1 MRFGTVAR
9 NAGLALSV
17 LVGIASA
24 VLPLWPASVSAQTP
38 TPDQLRMYQSL
49 PKEQRD
55 AILQQIGGNRA
66 GAQATAPGQSPN
78 QIVVERSSPT
88 DAAETATEF
97 DPRTGLPRAI
107 KIKGSDQLLIE
118 LVLPLPTP
126 LERTP
131 IEQKRLEELR
141 DRILKRNPYDLD
153 RWGVLQLPGF
163 SPISL
168 GGLTAR
174 EARERLA
181 SEPALRNFGLTVT
194 LLRLDATGV
203 RALKPFGYEI
213 FSAGATA
220 LVPGTDIP
228 VPPDYKLG
236 AGDVLGLQLY
246 GQQSQSYSLPVGR
259 DGTIS
264 FPELGPIAVGGLGF
278 GAVQN
283 SLSQRV
289 RQQMIGTQARITLTE
304 LRTMRVLVLGDAEKP
319 GSYVLGGLSSVT
331 NALFA
336 SGGVRRIGSLRTI
349 EVKRGGQLLR
359 RLDLYDALLNGDTSN
374 DVLLQTGDVVFV
386 PPVRTLV
393 TIGGEVQR
401 PAIYELTKEKTLAQ
415 VVAIAGGLSP
425 EADGSVVTVE
435 RVASNGSMAAIVVD
449 LTAPAGQNFP
459 VQSGDIV
466 RVAMVRPVVV
476 NGIKLEGHVYR
487 PGMYAWRDGL
497 RISDLV
503 QSRDDLQPRADVHY
517 LLVRR
522 EAPGSGQLS
531 VFSADLAAALV
542 QRGSGADIPLQPRDR
557 VTVFDTVSPRDQVI
571 EPLLDEL
578 RRQSRPEAPTGIVY
592 VEGRV
597 NAPGPYPLEPGMRVS
612 DLLRAGGGLEDAA
625 YSSGAELTS
634 YTVIDGERRRADV
647 RQIDLAAARRGDATA
662 DIALQAYDVLNIR
675 VTPEWGRLE
684 QVELVGEFRFP
695 GKYQVR
701 RGESLRSVIERA
713 GGLTNLAFPAG
724 AVFTREELKLR
735 EREQLDRLAD
745 HLQTDLAGLA
755 LQASQSNPAA
765 AQALSSGQGLL
776 DQLRQTKPVGRL
788 VIDLKAIISEST
800 SSDRDVTLRNGDRLV
815 VPRVTQEVSVLG
827 EVQNATSHLYR
838 PGLTRDAVVGLSGG
852 MTPRADKKRAYV
864 VRADGSV
871 VSSSSRWFAGS
882 DIDLHPGDTVV
893 VPLDAER
900 MRPLP
905 LWTAVTTIVYN
916 LAIAATAIGRL

>member
-1 MRFGTVAR
+1 MRFGKVGR
-9 NAGLALSV
+9 SAGLIIG
-17 LVGIASA
+17 LVVGAAAA
-24 VLPLWPASVSAQTP
+24 VLQLWPASVTAQTP
-38 TPDQLRMYQSL
+38 TPDQLKMYQSL

-55 AILQQIGGNRA
+55 AILQQVGVNRA
-66 GAQATAPGQSPN
+66 LTQTPTPGQTPN
-78 QIVVERSSPT
+78 QIIVEQPTPT
-88 DAAETATEF
+88 DTTERLTEF
-97 DPRTGLPRAI
+97 DPLTGLPRAV
-107 KIKGSDQLLIE
+107 KFKGSDQVLIE
-118 LVLPLPTP
+118 LVLPVPTP

-131 IEQKRLEELR
+131 IEHKRLEELR

-153 RWGVLQLPGF
+153 KWGVLQLPGF

-174 EARERLA
+174 DARERLA
-181 SEPALRNFGLTVT
+181 SEPALRNFTVTVT
-194 LLRLDATGV
+194 LLRLDAIGV

-213 FSAGATA
+213 FSAGAMA

-228 VPPDYKLG
+228 VPPEYKLG
-236 AGDVLGLQLY
+236 PGDVLGLQLY
-246 GQQSQSYSLPVGR
+246 GKQSQNYTLPVAR

-264 FPELGPIAVGGLGF
+264 FPELGPIPVGGLGF

-283 SLSQRV
+283 SLAQRV
-289 RQQMIGTQARITLTE
+289 RQQMIGTQARVTLTD
-304 LRTMRVLVLGDAEKP
+304 LRTLRVLVLGDAEKP

-349 EVKRGGQLLR
+349 EVKRDGQLLR
-359 RLDLYDALLNGDTSN
+359 RLDLYDVLLNGDTSN
-374 DVLLQTGDVVFV
+374 DVRLQTGDVVFV
-386 PPVRTLV
+386 PPVHTLV

-415 VVAIAGGLSP
+415 LVSIAGGLSP

-435 RVASNGSMAAIVVD
+435 RVASNGSMAALMVD
-449 LTAPAGQNFP
+449 LTTPAGQNFP
-459 VQSGDIV
+459 VQSGDTV
-466 RVAMVRPVVV
+466 RVALVRPVVV
-476 NGIKLEGHVYR
+476 NGIRLEGYVYR
-487 PGMYAWRDGL
+487 PGTYAWRDGL

-503 QSRDDLQPRADVHY
+503 QSRDDLKPRADLNY

-522 EAPGSGQLS
+522 EAPGTGQ
-531 VFSADLAAALV
+531 VFAFSADLAAALV
-542 QRGSGADIPLQPRDR
+542 QPGSAADIRLEPRDR
-557 VTVFDTVSPRDQVI
+557 ITVFDTVSPRDQVV
-571 EPLLDEL
+571 EPLIDEL

-597 NAPGPYPLEPGMRVS
+597 NAPGPYPLEPGMRVT

-662 DIALQAYDVLNIR
+662 DAVLHAYDVLNIR

-701 RGESLRSVIERA
+701 RGETLRSVVERA
-713 GGLTNLAFPAG
+713 GGLTSLAFAEG
-724 AVFTREELKLR
+724 AVFTRDELKEH

-765 AQALSSGQGLL
+765 AQAFSSGQVLL
-776 DQLRQTKPVGRL
+776 DQLRQAKPVGRL
-788 VIDLKAIISEST
+788 VIDLKALVLEAT
-800 SSDRDVTLRNGDRLV
+800 NSDRDVTLRNGDRLV
-815 VPRVTQEVSVLG
+815 IPRITQEVSVLG
-827 EVQNATSHLYR
+827 EVQNATSHLFR
-838 PGLTRDAVVGLSGG
+838 PGLTRDAVVALSGG
-852 MTPRADKKRAYV
+852 MTSRADKKRAYV

-882 DIDLHPGDTVV
+882 DMELHPGDTVV